1 MICRSPFEVGAE
13 QEKKRREKGTRGID
27 WKDDAEETQWYT
39 AAAATMEASKGGTRK
54 CCTTKRPENSPS
66 MALHL
71 CQNTRVLLAGFR
83 KYDVDGSQSLDRGE
97 FRAMF
102 DDVERMG
109 HCSLGKVDGELLFDA
124 FDRSGDGEIDYGE
137 FTNTIYNTHN
147 ICKFNSLN
155 IRQMPQ
161 RSRFPMSLRLG
172 LETSAARRTDMFTPR
187 INLPTIPDHAK
198 PRELRSFRLDTR
210 TKNEFSTWWM
220 KKPPRALF
228 YFTLFTLLCKQTFN
242 SCNNVFKISEP

>member
-1 MICRSPFEVGAE
+1 MPRKPSSTPQRLRRWKHRRARRS
-13 QEKKRREKGTRGID
+13 KGTT
-27 WKDDAEETQWYT
+27 TQ
-39 AAAATMEASKGGTRK
+39 A
-54 CCTTKRPENSPS
+54 RPEISPR

-71 CQNTRVLLAGFR
+71 CKNTRVLLAGFR
-83 KYDVDGSQSLDRGE
+83 KFDVDGSQSLDRGE

-124 FDRSGDGEIDYGE
+124 FDRSGDGEIDYSE

-147 ICKFNSLN
+147 ICRFNSLN

-172 LETSAARRTDMFTPR
+172 LKTSAARQTDMFTPR
-187 INLPTIPDHAK
+187 INLPTIPHHAK
-198 PRELRSFRLDTR
+198 PREPTV
-210 TKNEFSTWWM
+210 FSGLTARERRM
-220 KKPPRALF
+220 NFLHG
-228 YFTLFTLLCKQTFN
+228 
-242 SCNNVFKISEP
+242 E